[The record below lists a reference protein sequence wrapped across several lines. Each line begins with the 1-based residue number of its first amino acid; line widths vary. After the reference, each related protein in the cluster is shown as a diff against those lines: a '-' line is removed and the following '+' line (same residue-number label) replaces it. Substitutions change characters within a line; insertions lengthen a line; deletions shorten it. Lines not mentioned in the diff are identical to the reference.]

1 MKTKKSVEA
10 KGVSPF
16 IASVLTILFGVL
28 MLGIVL
34 GVVNPT
40 FKRAQDSTV
49 ITDSFQNLNLLN
61 SAIKEV
67 ASEAQGSKRTVSISV
82 SGGEYSIDGTTD
94 SILFTYDPSQN
105 MYLTGTKGDI
115 KIEHGSVFLDFFNW
129 YVDDSTAAP
138 VWTNTTGQ
146 WIVDNYKYK
155 GNGGLAYHNLS
166 TLENYKFSGDI
177 NNVSGSTGGQIF
189 VTATNPERLVGFWTF
204 DNASG
209 AKAYDWSGNKINGTL
224 TDMNTAGNSTSG
236 WQNSADCKAGVSCL
250 RFDGFND
257 YVDTGYTTTL
267 GTNDD
272 LTIEMWIK
280 TNTKASSQISAGFGS
295 TTGDWNRIQLD
306 LDTSGNLRFYVRDDS
321 GNANSYRDTTIDL
334 SDNQWHHIV
343 GTWDGSSDTA
353 TLYINGAS
361 KGSDSTNTLGAITIS
376 HALPIGALNND
387 GSVGLFF
394 NGIIDEAK
402 VWNVSLSAD
411 EITAEYEL
419 SSKKIRASGSQTVNA
434 KTPNAAIVLA
444 NPDGVTNFDDI
455 KVSKTVK
462 EQTLVIP
469 YSKID
474 LNGKLRITKGEHR
487 VTITHR
493 GTNTTLNKPIIEI
506 TGS

>member
-1 MKTKKSVEA
+1 MKIKKSAEA

-40 FKRAQDSTV
+40 FQRAQDSTV

-94 SILFTYDPSQN
+94 SLLFIYDPSQN

-146 WIVDNYKYK
+146 WVVNNYKYK

-189 VTATNPERLVGFWTF
+189 VTPTNPERLAGFWAF
-204 DNASG
+204 DNRSG
-209 AKAYDWSGNKINGTL
+209 SKAYDWTGNDNNGTL
-224 TDMNTAGNSTSG
+224 TNMNTVGNSTSG
-236 WQNSADCKAGVSCL
+236 WQNSSDCKAGVSCL

-257 YVDTGYTTTL
+257 FINFGNDDSIRLLGNTTDFSVSFWINLLDAGPQQMFFSKDGGWNWYLQNLENGKVELALIGTTTAYVIT
-267 GTNDD
+267 GISD
-272 LTIEMWIK
+272 LT
-280 TNTKASSQISAGFGS
+280 T
-295 TTGDWNRIQLD
+295 D
-306 LDTSGNLRFYVRDDS
+306 
-321 GNANSYRDTTIDL
+321 
-334 SDNQWHHIV
+334 WHHVVAVYDRTLPAASIYIDSINKTAGV
-343 GTWDGSSDTA
+343 IGTIPNSVAAVVNDFFIGTYGGTLRLNGSM
-353 TLYINGAS
+353 
-361 KGSDSTNTLGAITIS
+361 
-376 HALPIGALNND
+376 
-387 GSVGLFF
+387 
-394 NGIIDEAK
+394 DE
-402 VWNVSLSAD
+402 VMIFNVSLTAD
-411 EITAEYEL
+411 EVAALYET
-419 SSKKIRASGSQTVNA
+419 STKKIKESSSQTVNA

-474 LNGKLRITKGEHR
+474 LNGTLRITKGEHR

-506 TGS
+506 VSS

>member
-1 MKTKKSVEA
+1 MKIKKSAEA

-40 FKRAQDSTV
+40 LKRAQDSTV

-94 SILFTYDPSQN
+94 SLLFIYDPSQN

-138 VWTNTTGQ
+138 VWTNTSGQ

-189 VTATNPERLVGFWTF
+189 VTPTNPERLAGFWTF
-204 DNASG
+204 DNRSG
-209 AKAYDWSGNKINGTL
+209 SKGYDWSGNKINGTL
-224 TDMNTAGNSTSG
+224 TDMNTVGNSTSG
-236 WQNSADCKAGVSCL
+236 WQNSTDCKAGVSCL
-250 RFDGFND
+250 MFDGVND
-257 YVDTGYTTTL
+257 YVDCGNDASLDIIDAITIAAWVKPMGQSGSVELIVSKSSAYYIRYLDGYQFRGAVFIAGEEKNITSNEPLNVDVFSHVVFTYDGINL
-267 GTNDD
+267 G
-272 LTIEMWIK
+272 
-280 TNTKASSQISAGFGS
+280 A
-295 TTGDWNRIQLD
+295 
-306 LDTSGNLRFYVRDDS
+306 
-321 GNANSYRDTTIDL
+321 
-334 SDNQWHHIV
+334 
-343 GTWDGSSDTA
+343 
-353 TLYINGAS
+353 YINGVQEPVVPQAGDIDS
-361 KGSDSTNTLGAITIS
+361 SGSSVR
-376 HALPIGALNND
+376 IG
-387 GSVGLFF
+387 GPGF
-394 NGIIDEAK
+394 NGTIDE
-402 VWNVSLSAD
+402 VMIFNVSLTAD
-411 EITAEYEL
+411 EVLALYET
-419 SSKKIRASGSQTVNA
+419 SAKKIKESGSQTVNA

-462 EQTLVIP
+462 EQKLVIP

-474 LNGKLRITKGEHR
+474 LNGTLRITKGEHR

-506 TGS
+506 VSS

>member
-1 MKTKKSVEA
+1 MKIKKSV
-10 KGVSPF
+10 KTSGVSPF

-40 FKRAQDSTV
+40 LKRAQDSTV

-94 SILFTYDPSQN
+94 SLLFIYDPSQN

-129 YVDDSTAAP
+129 YVDDTTATP
-138 VWTNTTGQ
+138 VWTNTSGQ

-155 GNGGLAYHNLS
+155 GDGGLAYHNLS

-189 VTATNPERLVGFWTF
+189 MTPTNPERLVGFWAF

-209 AKAYDWSGNKINGTL
+209 TKAYDWSGNGINGTL
-224 TDMNTAGNSTSG
+224 KNMADPATGISGWNSTDCKYGSCLKLDG
-236 WQNSADCKAGVSCL
+236 ENDFVNCGNDSSLNPTNEITVSAWIYQNSHSVTNYKYMVGKGTQYNQEPFMLVATQDPVWMFKSWDGVNDRGVETTPYLNEWHHLVGVFGGTFIRIYDNGELKNEVTFASQSIAVETHNVTIGGS
-250 RFDGFND
+250 DGVGRYFN
-257 YVDTGYTTTL
+257 G
-267 GTNDD
+267 
-272 LTIEMWIK
+272 
-280 TNTKASSQISAGFGS
+280 
-295 TTGDWNRIQLD
+295 
-306 LDTSGNLRFYVRDDS
+306 
-321 GNANSYRDTTIDL
+321 TIDEVK
-334 SDNQWHHIV
+334 I
-343 GTWDGSSDTA
+343 
-353 TLYINGAS
+353 
-361 KGSDSTNTLGAITIS
+361 
-376 HALPIGALNND
+376 
-387 GSVGLFF
+387 
-394 NGIIDEAK
+394 
-402 VWNVSLSAD
+402 WNVSLTAD
-411 EITAEYEL
+411 EVAAEYEL
-419 SSKKIRASGSQTVNA
+419 SAKKIRTSGSQSVNA

-462 EQTLVIP
+462 EQKLVIP
-469 YSKID
+469 YSKIE
-474 LNGKLRITKGEHR
+474 LNGTLRITKGEHR

-506 TGS
+506 VSS